1 MCYIIVGGNMN
12 IKPFNRYLL
21 VSPIEEK
28 KEEKNLSIVLPTEY
42 KKPENPHVLC
52 KVEDISEQSTFFG
65 QIASGDTLVVERRML
80 NKIEFSG
87 KSAYLVLENYIYGR
101 LDNETD

>member
-42 KKPENPHVLC
+42 KKPENLHVLC

-101 LDNETD
+101 I